1 MKPVGELRSIEKESF
16 KAYGP
21 AYTRACIHT
30 PSSTDY
36 RRVPHAGFYNWGFV
50 LTAITSLSGFVF
62 VYLVTSQEEDNGAR
76 AAPSSLSLNSRARMP
91 GS

>member
-1 MKPVGELRSIEKESF
+1 MKPVCYALSEKSRSRHT
-16 KAYGP
+16 ATHTRAH
-21 AYTRACIHT
+21 AYTR
-30 PSSTDY
+30 PGSTDC